1 MEEPMTDLDAFRAE
15 ARAWL
20 DANCPSEMRGPIRNE
35 ADIVGGGKRWVPA
48 FPAQRDWL
56 DAMAARGWTV
66 PEWPTEY
73 GGGGL
78 TRPQVKVLREEM
90 ARIGARKPIVSSMG
104 ISMLGPALLKYG
116 TEAQKREHLPPIAR
130 GDIAWAQGYSEPN
143 AGSDLASLM
152 TRCED
157 MGDHY
162 QVTGQKIWTSGAD
175 KADWIFVLVR
185 TDRNAPK
192 HLGISFVLVD
202 MAQKGVEVRPIKLIS
217 GRSPFCETFFDAAR
231 SEKHNLVGEL
241 NTGWT
246 IAKYL
251 LTHERE
257 MIGEVFGAMQGRP
270 LGEMAVDL
278 IGVDTGGRLAD
289 SFLRADIARAE
300 IDAMSFMAT
309 LERVTDQAKAGQG
322 VGAESSTL
330 KYYGTEMNKRR
341 NELLMDCG
349 GSDALEWD
357 AEGDAARHWLRSKG
371 NSIEGGTTEVQ
382 LNIIAKRVLGLPSN

>member
-1 MEEPMTDLDAFRAE
+1 MEEPMTEAFRAE
-15 ARAWL
+15 TRAWL
-20 DANCPSEMRGPIRNE
+20 EANCPPDMRGPIRDE
-35 ADIVGGGKRWVPA
+35 ADIVAGGKRWAPA
-48 FPAQRDWL
+48 FDAQRVWMDR
-56 DAMAARGWTV
+56 MAARGWTV
-66 PEWPTEY
+66 PEWPTAY

-78 TRPQVKVLREEM
+78 SKPETKIVREEM

-116 TEAQKREHLPPIAR
+116 TEAQKIQHLPPIAR

-152 TRCED
+152 TRCDD
-157 MGDHY
+157 MGDHF

-185 TDRNAPK
+185 TDREAPK
-192 HLGISFVLVD
+192 HLGISFVLLD
-202 MAQKGVEVRPIKLIS
+202 MAQPGVDVRPIKLIS
-217 GRSPFCETFFDAAR
+217 GRSPFCETFFDSAR
-231 SEKHNLVGEL
+231 AEKHNLLGTL
-241 NTGWT
+241 NDGWS

-270 LGEMAVDL
+270 LSEIAVQMVGTDA
-278 IGVDTGGRLAD
+278 DGRLSD

-300 IDAMSFMAT
+300 IDAMAFMAT

-322 VGAESSTL
+322 VGAESSVL

-341 NELLMDCG
+341 NELLMDCA
-349 GSDALEWD
+349 GSHALEWD
-357 AEGDAARHWLRSKG
+357 ADGDAARHWLRSKG

-382 LNIIAKRVLGLPSN
+382 LNIIAKRVLGLPS

>member
-1 MEEPMTDLDAFRAE
+1 MEEQVTDAFRAE
-15 ARAWL
+15 TRAWL
-20 DANCPSEMRGPIRNE
+20 EGNCPPDMRGPIRDE
-35 ADIVGGGKRWVPA
+35 ADIVTGGTRWTPA
-48 FPAQRDWL
+48 FAAQQIWL
-56 DAMAARGWTV
+56 DRMAARGWTV
-66 PEWPTEY
+66 PEWPEAY
-73 GGGGL
+73 GGAGL
-78 TRPQVKVLREEM
+78 DKPHAKILREEM
-90 ARIGARKPIVSSMG
+90 AHIGARKPIVSSMG

-157 MGDHY
+157 MGAY
-162 QVTGQKIWTSGAD
+162 FAVTGQKIWTSGAD

-185 TDRNAPK
+185 TDRNVPK
-192 HLGISFVLVD
+192 HFGISFVLID
-202 MAQKGVEVRPIKLIS
+202 MAQPGVEVRPIKLIS
-217 GRSPFCETFFDAAR
+217 GRSPFCETFFDDAR
-231 SEKHNLVGEL
+231 AEKHNLLGTL
-241 NTGWT
+241 NDGWN

-270 LGEMAVDL
+270 LSEIAVQSLGLDA
-278 IGVDTGGRLAD
+278 DGRLAD
-289 SFLRADIARAE
+289 SFVRADIARAE
-300 IDAMSFMAT
+300 IDALAFMAT

-322 VGAESSTL
+322 LGAESSIL

-341 NELLMDCG
+341 NELSMDCA

-357 AEGDAARHWLRSKG
+357 GSGDAARHWLRSKG

-382 LNIIAKRVLGLPSN
+382 LNIIAKRVLGLPSA

>member
-1 MEEPMTDLDAFRAE
+1 MTDAFRSE

-20 DANCPSEMRGPIRNE
+20 EANCPPEMRGPIRDE
-35 ADIVGGGKRWVPA
+35 ADIVTGGKRWTPA
-48 FPAQRDWL
+48 FEAQRVWL
-56 DAMAARGWTV
+56 DRCAARGWTV
-66 PEWPTEY
+66 PEWPKAY

-78 TRPQVKVLREEM
+78 SKPEAKILREEM

-116 TEAQKREHLPPIAR
+116 TEAQKLEHLPPIAR

-152 TRCED
+152 TRCD
-157 MGDHY
+157 DKGDHY
-162 QVTGQKIWTSGAD
+162 EVTGQKIWTSGAD

-185 TDRNAPK
+185 TDREAPK
-192 HLGISFVLVD
+192 HLGISFVLID
-202 MAQKGVEVRPIKLIS
+202 MENNGVEVRPIKLIS

-231 SEKHNLVGEL
+231 VETHNLLGTL
-241 NTGWT
+241 NDGWS

-270 LGEMAVDL
+270 LSEMAVDM
-278 IGVDTGGRLAD
+278 IGTDDGGRLSD

-300 IDAMSFMAT
+300 IDAMAFMAT

-322 VGAESSTL
+322 VGAESSVL

-341 NELLMDCG
+341 NELLMDCA
-349 GSDALEWD
+349 GSDALEWG

-382 LNIIAKRVLGLPSN
+382 LNIIAKRVLGLPSA